1 MAHIKVKVLYDFDAQ
16 APGEI
21 SIREGD
27 TVTVTSRDVGEGWCE
42 GINAKGENGLFP
54 EAYVDLD
61 SSPDVSPSTET
72 GLGSS
77 ASVSPSAP
85 LTLGRPSDDDW
96 GTPEGLL
103 EMASKAQPTAQQG
116 EVGLFPESYIST
128 QPPHGAP
135 SVGNGSDATS
145 DWDDWD
151 DDDDTI
157 SSKNNQGLG
166 GPGNFGLI
174 IPRDTSDVANKGDG
188 GAVRTGTVKRF
199 NSSNSVNGDAPRGTR
214 SRSNSLSAAP
224 KSVMRFSNFVK
235 SGGEAFLLGT
245 ARVAINSA
253 DYVTIVNNGGVIQW
267 SQPYPEAMYK
277 AEISSPKK
285 ESKLK
290 GLKSFIAYAVI
301 PSFNGLPV
309 YRRYKHF
316 DWLHERLVEK
326 YSLIPIP
333 PLPDKQVTGRYEHE
347 FIEHR
352 MQQLQ
357 LWVNRM
363 CRHPVLS
370 QSAVWHHFLTCGDE
384 KQWKGGK
391 RNAEK
396 DDLQGANF
404 FNAIQAPET
413 PLDVS
418 SVERQTEAFIRF
430 TSRMDDSVQSLF
442 RTAQD
447 QMKRCQGPYKR
458 ECVKI
463 ATALKEVADAFDLDQ
478 NELDTQLNASIRNT
492 GETYNKIGQL
502 YDENLRHNWENMA
515 DTLYEY
521 RGILSSWP
529 DIINIHRTFL
539 TKRREYQRQRDE
551 GKVSAEDYVDINRR
565 TDVVTYATLAEI
577 THFQQERVR
586 DYREM
591 MHTFLQGQINFYEQ
605 VVEELRTAQS
615 RYR

>member
-1 MAHIKVKVLYDFDAQ
+1 MSHVKAKVLYDFEAQ

-21 SIREGD
+21 NIREGD
-27 TVTVTSRDVGEGWCE
+27 TVTVTNRNVGEGWCE
-42 GINAKGENGLFP
+42 GINAKGE
-54 EAYVDLD
+54 A
-61 SSPDVSPSTET
+61 
-72 GLGSS
+72 
-77 ASVSPSAP
+77 
-85 LTLGRPSDDDW
+85 
-96 GTPEGLL
+96 
-103 EMASKAQPTAQQG
+103 
-116 EVGLFPESYIST
+116 GLFPESYVTS
-128 QPPHGAP
+128 QPPYVAP

-151 DDDDTI
+151 EDDETPT
-157 SSKNNQGLG
+157 SHHAPGYGASQRGLTG
-166 GPGNFGLI
+166 QGNFGLS
-174 IPRDTSDVANKGDG
+174 IPRDSGDITG
-188 GAVRTGTVKRF
+188 RPEVNAIRTGTVRRF
-199 NSSNSVNGDAPRGTR
+199 N
-214 SRSNSLSAAP
+214 
-224 KSVMRFSNFVK
+224 RFSNFVK

-245 ARVAINSA
+245 AKVAINSA
-253 DYVTIVNNGGVIQW
+253 DYVTIVDTAGVISW
-267 SQPYPEAMYK
+267 SQPYPEAMYSAGIK
-277 AEISSPKK
+277 SPKK
-285 ESKLK
+285 ETKLK
-290 GLKSFIAYAVI
+290 GLKSFIAYSVI
-301 PSFNGLPV
+301 PSFNNQPV

-333 PLPDKQVTGRYEHE
+333 PLPDKQVTGRYENE

-352 MQQLQ
+352 MQQLR

-384 KQWKGGK
+384 KQWKVGK
-391 RNAEK
+391 RKAEK
-396 DDLQGANF
+396 DELQGANF

-413 PLDVS
+413 PLELS
-418 SVERQTEAFIRF
+418 SVERQTEAFIKF
-430 TSRMDDSVQSLF
+430 TSKMDDSVQSLY

-447 QMKRCQGPYKR
+447 QIKKCQGPYKR
-458 ECVKI
+458 ECIKI
-463 ATALKEVADAFDLDQ
+463 SDAFKDLAIAF
-478 NELDTQLNASIRNT
+478 ELDTTNLDSQLNSSIRHT
-492 GETYNKIGQL
+492 GETYESIGRL
-502 YDENLRHNWENMA
+502 YDETLRHNWENMA

-539 TKRREYQRQRDE
+539 GKRKEYQRQRDE

-591 MHTFLQGQINFYEQ
+591 MHTFLQGQIDFYENIVAQ
-605 VVEELRTAQS
+605 LRETQA

>member
-42 GINAKGENGLFP
+42 GINAK
-54 EAYVDLD
+54 
-61 SSPDVSPSTET
+61 
-72 GLGSS
+72 
-77 ASVSPSAP
+77 
-85 LTLGRPSDDDW
+85 
-96 GTPEGLL
+96 
-103 EMASKAQPTAQQG
+103 G

-199 NSSNSVNGDAPRGTR
+199 N
-214 SRSNSLSAAP
+214 
-224 KSVMRFSNFVK
+224 RFSNFVK